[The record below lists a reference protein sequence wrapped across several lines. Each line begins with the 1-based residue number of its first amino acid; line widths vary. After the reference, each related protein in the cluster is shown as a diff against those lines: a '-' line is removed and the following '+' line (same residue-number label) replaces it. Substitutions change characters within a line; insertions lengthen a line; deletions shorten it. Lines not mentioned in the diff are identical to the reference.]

1 METKLLSGIVQS
13 GGFGSHNVKPLPG
26 VSVTVY
32 EATATAT
39 EPTTI
44 GTTTTDDKGRFD
56 LPMES
61 EQSERIFY
69 AVATVSEDVELV
81 TIIGSA
87 LQYDKPAWITASP
100 PRVVSGVAPDSAA
113 SSVADAGSNTPS
125 NNAEADEYGSGNTA
139 YITINELTTV
149 AAAFS
154 MAQFIEKGM
163 IGGDAFGL
171 QIASLMN
178 DNLVDKNN
186 GVPSEVL
193 LSPPNADQTNSLRST
208 RSLAN
213 LIAACVHNFPD
224 AATKLFEYTTPPYGG
239 DAPTNTFEAMFNIA
253 RYPASNVIDIYNW
266 SKAAETYSPAL
277 GAFPDAW
284 TLAVKVNDSGNDDF
298 LFGGPANIAF
308 DKRGY
313 AWITNNVVQGTP
325 NSGHFAIVL
334 KPNGKPADGKATT
347 PWDDVHGAPKSPLFG
362 GGLLGGG
369 FGVAIDHDLRV
380 WLSNF
385 GWGDDVP
392 DRGSVS
398 VVNFEGK
405 IESPPEGYIGHT
417 HKVQGIAVDQDNNIW
432 LASNENSRIVV
443 FPNGAEENATWLSIP
458 DGFGAFGVAMAEDGK
473 SAWVTASKTLYEY
486 TESNVSRF
494 SYDSGTNQ
502 LTCVSSD
509 KFGLALKG
517 LSVDSSG
524 YVWIP
529 SGGEDALYL
538 LDPNGNHVGDKYSGG
553 GINGPWGTAIDGN
566 DNVWVA
572 NFGKM
577 LPGDVY
583 ETAAISHLAGTNG
596 PQGFAIGQPIS
607 PPSGYT
613 LPSAGAPVTL
623 HTGDPLYSNR
633 TSGCPSG
640 PGPATTPMMRLTS
653 VVIDQAGNVWAVN
666 NWKPDFDVDTSPKDK
681 QCGNP
686 GGDGIVIFVG
696 LAKPPSR

>member
-1 METKLLSGIVQS
+1 METKSLSGYVQS
-13 GGFGSHNVKPLPG
+13 GFPSSSHPLASVP
-26 VSVTVY
+26 VTVY
-32 EATATAT
+32 EATAQDPSIVGTAT
-39 EPTTI
+39 TLEDGSFKI
-44 GTTTTDDKGRFD
+44 EMELDKSD
-56 LPMES
+56 
-61 EQSERIFY
+61 RIFY
-69 AVATVSEDVELV
+69 AVATVSQDIELV

-87 LQYDKPAWITASP
+87 LQYDRPAWITASP
-100 PRVVSGVAPDSAA
+100 PDVASK
-113 SSVADAGSNTPS
+113 ST
-125 NNAEADEYGSGNTA
+125 AEADEQGPGDTA

-154 MAQFIEKGM
+154 MAQFIQNGV

-171 QIASLMN
+171 QLASLMF
-178 DNLVDKNN
+178 DNLVDRKN
-186 GVPSEVL
+186 GASSEVL

-213 LIAACVHNFPD
+213 LIAACVHNVPD
-224 AATKLFEYTTPPYGG
+224 AAKKLFEYTTPPYKGS

-253 RYPASNVIDIYNW
+253 RYPANNVIDIYNW
-266 SKAAETYSPAL
+266 SKAAETYLPAL
-277 GAFPDAW
+277 EAFPDAW
-284 TLAVKVNDSGNDDF
+284 TIAVKVNDSGNDDF

-325 NSGHFAIVL
+325 NSGKFAIVL

-398 VVNFEGK
+398 VFNFEGK
-405 IESPPEGYIGHT
+405 IESPPEGYIGQT

-443 FPNGAEENATWLSIP
+443 FPNGAQENSIWLPID
-458 DGFGAFGVAMAEDGK
+458 DGFGAFGVAIAQDGK
-473 SAWVTASKTLYEY
+473 SAWVTASNTLYEY
-486 TESNVSRF
+486 TQSNVSKF
-494 SYDSGTNQ
+494 TYDSGTGQ
-502 LTCVSSD
+502 LTQVSSD

-538 LDPNGNHVGDKYSGG
+538 LSPDGEHVGDKYSGG

-583 ETAAISHLAGTNG
+583 ETAAISHLAGTNEG
-596 PQGFAIGQPIS
+596 TRPPGFAIGQAIS

-623 HTGDPLYSNR
+623 HNGDPLYGNG
-633 TSGCPSG
+633 TTGCPPN
-640 PGPATTPMMRLTS
+640 PGPATSPMMRLTS

-696 LAKPPSR
+696 LAKPPIKKH

>member
-1 METKLLSGIVQS
+1 METKLLSGRVLS
-13 GGFGSHNVKPLPG
+13 GGDNKAKPLAN

-32 EATATAT
+32 EATAQQ
-39 EPTTI
+39 PTI
-44 GTTTTDDKGRFD
+44 VDTTTTGDDGRFD
-56 LPMES
+56 LEMKS
-61 EQSERIFY
+61 EKFHRIFY
-69 AVATVSEDVELV
+69 AVATVSPEVELV

-87 LQYDKPAWITASP
+87 
-100 PRVVSGVAPDSAA
+100 
-113 SSVADAGSNTPS
+113 
-125 NNAEADEYGSGNTA
+125 EEYGPNETV
-139 YITINELTTV
+139 YLTINELTTV

-154 MAQFIEKGM
+154 MAQFIRDGV

-178 DNLVDKNN
+178 DNLVDKAH
-186 GVPSEVL
+186 GIASEVL
-193 LSPPNADQTNSLRST
+193 LEPPNADQTNTLRST

-213 LIAACVHNFPD
+213 LIAACINNVPD
-224 AATKLFEYTTPPYGG
+224 AAKKLFEYTTPPYGG

-253 RYPASNVIDIYNW
+253 RYPANNVIDIYNW
-266 SKAAETYSPAL
+266 SKAAETYLPAL
-277 GAFPDAW
+277 EAFPDAW

-325 NSGHFAIVL
+325 NSGKFAIVL

-347 PWDDVHGAPKSPLFG
+347 PWDGEHGPPKSPLFG

-385 GWGDDVP
+385 GWGTDLP
-392 DRGSVS
+392 DEGSVS
-398 VVNFEGK
+398 LFNFEGK
-405 IESPPEGYIGHT
+405 IESQPEGITAHT
-417 HKVQGIAVDQDNNIW
+417 NRVQGIAVDAGNNVWI
-432 LASNENSRIVV
+432 ASNKEARIVV
-443 FPNGAEENATWLSIP
+443 YPGGGVEKSVWLPIAE
-458 DGFGAFGVAMAEDGK
+458 GFGAFGVAIAKDGT
-473 SAWVTASKTLYEY
+473 SAWVTASKTLFEY
-486 TESNVSRF
+486 TQSNVSRF

-517 LSVDSSG
+517 LSVDSNG

-538 LDPNGNHVGDKYSGG
+538 LSPDGEHVGDKYSGG

-583 ETAAISHLAGTNG
+583 ETAAISQLAGTNEATR
-596 PQGFAIGQPIS
+596 PPGFAIGQAIS
-607 PPSGYT
+607 PRSGYT

-623 HTGDPLYSNR
+623 HNGDPLYGNG
-633 TSGCPSG
+633 TTGCPPN
-640 PGPATTPMMRLTS
+640 PGPSTIPMMRLTS

-666 NWKPDFDVDTSPKDK
+666 NWKPDFDVDTSPSNP

-696 LAKPPSR
+696 LAKPPKKA

>member
-13 GGFGSHNVKPLPG
+13 GGDNKAKPLG
-26 VSVTVY
+26 KVSVTVY
-32 EATATAT
+32 EATAQQ
-39 EPTTI
+39 PTTV
-44 GTTTTDDKGRFD
+44 GTVTTREDGRFD
-56 LPMES
+56 LEMELDKS
-61 EQSERIFY
+61 DRIFY
-69 AVATVSEDVELV
+69 AVATVNPEVQLV

-100 PRVVSGVAPDSAA
+100 PDAELDSA
-113 SSVADAGSNTPS
+113 
-125 NNAEADEYGSGNTA
+125 AEADEHEPGNTA

-154 MAQFIEKGM
+154 MAQFIQDGV
-163 IGGDAFGL
+163 IGGDAFGI
-171 QIASLMN
+171 QIASLMT
-178 DNLVDKNN
+178 DNLVDKKN
-186 GVPSEVL
+186 GVSSEVL

-213 LIAACVHNFPD
+213 LIAACVHNIPD
-224 AATKLFEYTTPPYGG
+224 AVTKLFEYTTPPNGG

-253 RYPASNVIDIYNW
+253 RYPANNVIHIYNW
-266 SKAAETYSPAL
+266 SKAAETYLPAL
-277 GAFPDAW
+277 EAFPDAW

-325 NSGHFAIVL
+325 NSGKFAIVL

-392 DRGSVS
+392 ERGSVS
-398 VVNFEGK
+398 VFNFEGK
-405 IESPPEGYIGHT
+405 IESPPEGYVGQT

-443 FPNGAEENATWLSIP
+443 FPKGAEENATWLSIP
-458 DGFGAFGVAMAEDGK
+458 DGYGAFGVAMAEDGK
-473 SAWVTASKTLYEY
+473 SAWVTASKTLYSY

-538 LDPNGNHVGDKYSGG
+538 LDPSGNHVGDKYSGG

-577 LPGDVY
+577 WPGNTYD
-583 ETAAISHLAGTNG
+583 TAAISQLAGTNEDTR
-596 PQGFAIGQPIS
+596 PPGFAIGQPITPS
-607 PPSGYT
+607 SGYT
-613 LPSAGAPVTL
+613 LPSAGEPVTL
-623 HTGDPLYSNR
+623 HNGDPLYTNK
-633 TSGCPSG
+633 TSGCPAG
-640 PGPATTPMMRLTS
+640 PGASTIPMMRMTS
-653 VVIDQAGNVWAVN
+653 VVIDQAGNVWAIN

-686 GGDGIVIFVG
+686 AGDGIVIFVG
-696 LAKPPSR
+696 LAKPPKKA

>member
-1 METKLLSGIVQS
+1 
-13 GGFGSHNVKPLPG
+13 
-26 VSVTVY
+26 
-32 EATATAT
+32 
-39 EPTTI
+39 
-44 GTTTTDDKGRFD
+44 
-56 LPMES
+56 
-61 EQSERIFY
+61 
-69 AVATVSEDVELV
+69 
-81 TIIGSA
+81 
-87 LQYDKPAWITASP
+87 
-100 PRVVSGVAPDSAA
+100 
-113 SSVADAGSNTPS
+113 
-125 NNAEADEYGSGNTA
+125 
-139 YITINELTTV
+139 
-149 AAAFS
+149 
-154 MAQFIEKGM
+154 
-163 IGGDAFGL
+163 
-171 QIASLMN
+171 
-178 DNLVDKNN
+178 
-186 GVPSEVL
+186 
-193 LSPPNADQTNSLRST
+193 
-208 RSLAN
+208 
-213 LIAACVHNFPD
+213 
-224 AATKLFEYTTPPYGG
+224 
-239 DAPTNTFEAMFNIA
+239 
-253 RYPASNVIDIYNW
+253 
-266 SKAAETYSPAL
+266 
-277 GAFPDAW
+277 
-284 TLAVKVNDSGNDDF
+284 
-298 LFGGPANIAF
+298 
-308 DKRGY
+308 
-313 AWITNNVVQGTP
+313 
-325 NSGHFAIVL
+325 VL

-385 GWGDDVP
+385 GWGDLVP
-392 DRGSVS
+392 DEGSVS
-398 VVNFEGK
+398 LFNFEGK
-405 IESPPEGYIGHT
+405 IESPPEGIIGHT

-443 FPNGAEENATWLSIP
+443 FPKGAEENATWLSIP

-473 SAWVTASKTLYEY
+473 SAWVTASKTLFEY
-486 TESNVSRF
+486 TQSNVSRF

-538 LDPNGNHVGDKYSGG
+538 LDSNGDHIGDKYSGG

-583 ETAAISHLAGTNG
+583 ETAAISQVAGTNEG
-596 PQGFAIGQPIS
+596 TRPPGFAIGQAIS

-613 LPSAGAPVTL
+613 LPSAGEPVTL
-623 HTGDPLYSNR
+623 HNGDPLYGNG
-633 TSGCPSG
+633 TTGCPPN
-640 PGPATTPMMRLTS
+640 PGPSTIPMMRLTS

-666 NWKPDFDVDTSPKDK
+666 NWKPDFDVDTSPKNL

-696 LAKPPSR
+696 LAKPPRKGQ

>member
-1 METKLLSGIVQS
+1 METKLLIGFVQS
-13 GGFGSHNVKPLPG
+13 GFPSSLHPLTNVP
-26 VSVTVY
+26 VTVY
-32 EATATAT
+32 EATAQQPSIVGTAT
-39 EPTTI
+39 
-44 GTTTTDDKGRFD
+44 TDEKGRFELLMD
-56 LPMES
+56 RDTS
-61 EQSERIFY
+61 QFIFY
-69 AVATVSEDVELV
+69 AVATVNPEVELV
-81 TIIGSA
+81 TIIGPA
-87 LQYDKPAWITASP
+87 LQYDDRPAWITASP
-100 PRVVSGVAPDSAA
+100 PVLAA
-113 SSVADAGSNTPS
+113 DRTGGAIATPS
-125 NNAEADEYGSGNTA
+125 KPANEADEHGPGGTA
-139 YITINELTTV
+139 YIIINELTTV

-154 MAQFIEKGM
+154 MAQFIQNGV

-171 QIASLMN
+171 QIASLMT
-178 DNLVDKNN
+178 DNLVDKIH

-193 LSPPNADQTNSLRST
+193 LEPPNADQTNSLRST

-213 LIAACVHNFPD
+213 LIAACVHNVPD
-224 AATKLFEYTTPPYGG
+224 AAKKLFEYTTPPYGG
-239 DAPTNTFEAMFNIA
+239 GAPTNTFEAMFNIA
-253 RYPASNVIDIYNW
+253 RYPANNVTKIYDW

-277 GAFPDAW
+277 EAQPDAW

-313 AWITNNVVQGTP
+313 AWVTNNVVQGTP
-325 NSGHFAIVL
+325 NSGKFAIVL

-347 PWDDVHGAPKSPLFG
+347 PWDGEHGPPKSPLFG

-369 FGVAIDHDLRV
+369 FGVAIDHNLRV

-392 DRGSVS
+392 ERGSVS
-398 VVNFEGK
+398 VFNFEGK

-443 FPNGAEENATWLSIP
+443 FPNGAVENATWLSIP

-473 SAWVTASKTLYEY
+473 SAWVTASKTLFEY
-486 TESNVSRF
+486 TQSNVSRF

-538 LDPNGNHVGDKYSGG
+538 LDSNGDHVGDKYSGG

-577 LPGDVY
+577 WPGNTYD
-583 ETAAISHLAGTNG
+583 TAAISNLAGANEDTR
-596 PQGFAIGQPIS
+596 PPGFAIGQAIS
-607 PPSGYT
+607 PQSGYT

-623 HTGDPLYSNR
+623 HNGDPLYTNG
-633 TSGCPSG
+633 TPGCPAG
-640 PGPATTPMMRLTS
+640 PGPSTIPLMRMTS
-653 VVIDQAGNVWAVN
+653 VALDQAGNVWAIN
-666 NWKPDFDVDTSPKDK
+666 NWKPDFDIDTSSNNP

-696 LAKPPSR
+696 LAKPPKKA

>member
-13 GGFGSHNVKPLPG
+13 GGDNNAKRLGN

-32 EATATAT
+32 EATAQQ
-39 EPTTI
+39 PTI
-44 GTTTTDDKGRFD
+44 VGTVTTREDGRFD
-56 LPMES
+56 VQMELDKS
-61 EQSERIFY
+61 DRIFY
-69 AVATVSEDVELV
+69 AVATVNQDVQLV

-87 LQYDKPAWITASP
+87 LQYDRPAWITASP
-100 PRVVSGVAPDSAA
+100 PDTASDSA
-113 SSVADAGSNTPS
+113 T
-125 NNAEADEYGSGNTA
+125 EADEPGPGDTA

-154 MAQFIEKGM
+154 MAQFIQNGV

-171 QIASLMN
+171 QIASLMT

-186 GVPSEVL
+186 GTPSEVL

-213 LIAACVHNFPD
+213 LIAACVHKFPD
-224 AATKLFEYTTPPYGG
+224 ATTKLFEYTTPPYGG
-239 DAPTNTFEAMFNIA
+239 KAPTNTFEAMFNIA
-253 RYPASNVIDIYNW
+253 RYPANNVKKIYDW

-277 GAFPDAW
+277 GAQPDAW

-398 VVNFEGK
+398 VFNFEGK
-405 IESPPEGYIGHT
+405 LESPPEGYIGHT
-417 HKVQGIAVDQDNNIW
+417 HKVQGIAVDRDNNIW

-443 FPNGAEENATWLSIP
+443 FPKGAEENATWLSIP

-473 SAWVTASKTLYEY
+473 SAWVTASKSLFEY
-486 TESNVSRF
+486 TQSNVSRF

-517 LSVDSSG
+517 LSVDSRG

-538 LDPNGNHVGDKYSGG
+538 LDPNGDHVGDKYSGG
-553 GINGPWGTAIDGN
+553 GINGPWGTAIDSN

-583 ETAAISHLAGTNG
+583 ETAAISHLAGTNEG
-596 PQGFAIGQPIS
+596 TRPPGFATGQPIS

-613 LPSAGAPVTL
+613 LPSAGEPVTL
-623 HTGDPLYSNR
+623 HNGDPLYTNK
-633 TSGCPSG
+633 TSGCPTG
-640 PGPATTPMMRLTS
+640 PGPTTIPLMRMTS
-653 VVIDQAGNVWAVN
+653 VVIDQAGNVWAIN
-666 NWKPDFDVDTSPKDK
+666 NWKPDFDVDTSPKNK

>member
-1 METKLLSGIVQS
+1 MILSAPMETKLLSGRVQS
-13 GGFGSHNVKPLPG
+13 GGDNKAKPLDK

-32 EATATAT
+32 EATAQDPLPVGTAT
-39 EPTTI
+39 TRE
-44 GTTTTDDKGRFD
+44 DGRFD
-56 LPMES
+56 LEMKS
-61 EQSERIFY
+61 EKSDRIVY
-69 AVATVSEDVELV
+69 AVATVNPEVQLV
-81 TIIGSA
+81 TIIGEV
-87 LQYDKPAWITASP
+87 LQPADRPAWITASP
-100 PRVVSGVAPDSAA
+100 P
-113 SSVADAGSNTPS
+113 GSKST
-125 NNAEADEYGSGNTA
+125 AEADEHGPNDTVYV
-139 YITINELTTV
+139 TINELTTV

-154 MAQFIEKGM
+154 MAQFIQDGV

-171 QIASLMN
+171 QIASLMT
-178 DNLVDKNN
+178 DNLVDKIH

-193 LSPPNADQTNSLRST
+193 LEPPNHDQTNTLRST

-213 LIAACVHNFPD
+213 LIAACVNNVPD
-224 AATKLFEYTTPPYGG
+224 AAKKLFEYTTPPYGG

-253 RYPASNVIDIYNW
+253 RFPANNVTKIYDW

-277 GAFPDAW
+277 EAQPDAW
-284 TLAVKVNDSGNDDF
+284 TLAVKVNDSGDDDF

-325 NSGHFAIVL
+325 NSGRFAIVL
-334 KPNGKPADGKATT
+334 KPNGKPADGKSTT

-385 GWGDDVP
+385 GWGDLIP
-392 DRGSVS
+392 EEGSAS
-398 VVNFEGK
+398 RFNFEGK
-405 IESPPEGYIGHT
+405 VESPPEGLIGHT
-417 HKVQGIAVDQDNNIW
+417 HKVQGIAVDQENNVW
-432 LASNENSRIVV
+432 LASNANSRIVV
-443 FPNGAEENATWLSIP
+443 FPGGGMEKAKWLPI
-458 DGFGAFGVAMAEDGK
+458 DEGFGAFGVAIAKDGK
-473 SAWVTASKTLYEY
+473 SAWVTASKTLFEY
-486 TESNVSRF
+486 TQSNVSRF
-494 SYDSGTNQ
+494 HYDSGTDK
-502 LTCVSSD
+502 LTCEFSA

-517 LSVDSSG
+517 LSVDSRG

-538 LDPNGNHVGDKYSGG
+538 LSPDGEHVGDKYSGG

-577 LPGDVY
+577 LPGNVY
-583 ETAAISHLAGTNG
+583 DTAAISHLAGTNEG
-596 PQGFAIGQPIS
+596 TRPAGFAIGQPIS

-613 LPSAGAPVTL
+613 LPSAGEPVTL
-623 HTGDPLYSNR
+623 HNGDPLYGNG
-633 TSGCPSG
+633 TSECPSV

-666 NWKPDFDVDTSPKDK
+666 NWKPDFDVDTSREDP

-696 LAKPPSR
+696 LAKPPKKA

>member
-1 METKLLSGIVQS
+1 METKLLIGIVQS
-13 GGFGSHNVKPLPG
+13 GGPASSNVKPLSG
-26 VSVTVY
+26 VKVTVY
-32 EATATAT
+32 EAMATAT
-39 EPTTI
+39 ESLPI
-44 GTTTTDDKGRFD
+44 GTATTDAKGMFEIT
-56 LPMES
+56 MERD
-61 EQSERIFY
+61 QSQRIFY
-69 AVATVSEDVELV
+69 ATAVVNENVELV

-87 LQYDKPAWITASP
+87 LQGDKPAWITALP
-100 PRVVSGVAPDSAA
+100 PGARRDEGAKA
-113 SSVADAGSNTPS
+113 SSSSTGES
-125 NNAEADEYGSGNTA
+125 DEHSPWDTA

-149 AAAFS
+149 AAAFA
-154 MAQFIEKGM
+154 MAQFIENGA

-171 QIASLMN
+171 QLASLMFE
-178 DNLVDKNN
+178 NLVDRKN
-186 GVPSEVL
+186 GASSEVL

-239 DAPTNTFEAMFNIA
+239 SAPTNTLEAMFNIA
-253 RYPASNVIDIYNW
+253 RYPANNVIDIYNL

-284 TLAVKVNDSGNDDF
+284 TLAVKVNDSGDDDF

-308 DKRGY
+308 NKRGY

-325 NSGHFAIVL
+325 NSGHFAVVL
-334 KPNGKPADGKATT
+334 KPNGKPADGTATT
-347 PWDDVHGAPKSPLFG
+347 PWDNGYGPPKSPLFG

-369 FGVAIDHDLRV
+369 FGVAIDRALRV

-392 DRGSVS
+392 EEGSVS
-398 VVNFEGK
+398 LFNFEGN
-405 IESPPEGYIGHT
+405 IESPPEGFIDHT
-417 HKVQGIAVDQDNNIW
+417 HKVQGIAVDQEDNVW
-432 LASNENSRIVV
+432 LASNEKPRIVIY
-443 FPNGAEENATWLSIP
+443 PGGGIEKSTWLPI
-458 DGFGAFGVAMAEDGK
+458 DEGFGAFGVAIAKDGE
-473 SAWVTASKTLYEY
+473 SAWVTASKSLYEY
-486 TESNVSRF
+486 TQSNVSRF
-494 SYDSGTNQ
+494 RYDSGTGQ
-502 LTCVSSD
+502 LTCEFSEN
-509 KFGLALKG
+509 FGLALKG

-538 LDPNGNHVGDKYSGG
+538 LSPDGEHIGDKYSGG

-583 ETAAISHLAGTNG
+583 ETAAISVLAGANKETR
-596 PQGFAIGQPIS
+596 PPDFAVGQPIS
-607 PPSGYT
+607 PSCGYT
-613 LPSAGAPVTL
+613 LPSAGEPVTL
-623 HTGDPLYSNR
+623 HNGDPLYTNK
-633 TSGCPSG
+633 TSGCPPG
-640 PGPATTPMMRLTS
+640 PGPSLTPLMRMTS

-666 NWKPDFDVDTSPKDK
+666 NWKPDFDVDTSPKNK

-696 LAKPPSR
+696 LAKPPKR